1 MLISVITAVWNE
13 VGSIL
18 STLSIVSGQSRK
30 SLRLEHVLVDGMST
44 DGTSDAV
51 QELIAK
57 DTSASGVSYGYL
69 READNGIYDAMNKGL
84 AMAKG
89 DFSMFLNAGDVF
101 HDADVLSRVSAYIG
115 QHGDINGVYFGQ
127 VLIQSEWAQ
136 WTRPAH
142 ISKSAPVLLAAP
154 RDVPHHQS
162 IFYPRSFYARERY
175 DPKLIKYGDTDYSLR
190 AVENHQIYAMPL
202 IVADVTLGGFST
214 RRHSWRQAM
223 EMSKDFARLATKHHR
238 YYGKRD
244 VLKSRVSFAL
254 KWMLDSVFGS
264 KAKHLAMRI
273 ARRRSP
279 VA

>member
-1 MLISVITAVWNE
+1 VLISVITAVRNE

-18 STLSIVSGQSRK
+18 STLRSVSVQSWE
-30 SLRLEHVLVDGMST
+30 SLRLEHILVDGVST

-51 QELIAK
+51 QGFISK
-57 DTSASGVSYGYL
+57 NTSAGGVSYGYV
-69 READNGIYDAMNKGL
+69 REPDNGIYDAMNKGL

-89 DFSMFLNAGDVF
+89 DFSLFLNAGDLF

-127 VLIQSEWAQ
+127 VLIQSEWAR
-136 WTRPAH
+136 WTRPAF
-142 ISKSAPVLLAAP
+142 INKSSPVPLAAP

-162 IFYPRSFYARERY
+162 VFYPRSFYARERY

-190 AVENHQIYAMPL
+190 AVENHQLYAMPL
-202 IVADVTLGGFST
+202 IVTDVTLGGFST

-223 EMSKDFARLATKHHR
+223 EISKDFARLATKHHR

-244 VLKSRVSFAL
+244 ILKSRVSFAL

-273 ARRRSP
+273 ARRRSS